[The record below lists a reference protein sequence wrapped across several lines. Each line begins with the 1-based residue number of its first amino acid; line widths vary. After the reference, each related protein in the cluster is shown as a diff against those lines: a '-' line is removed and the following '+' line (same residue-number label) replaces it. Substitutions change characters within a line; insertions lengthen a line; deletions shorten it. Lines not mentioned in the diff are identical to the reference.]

1 MRICIVGLATA
12 VSGSEFEDHAL
23 LLERLVEDARS
34 FDLPDNVEIRMDQ
47 KFPPP
52 ALGESELADL
62 RRLAL
67 VDATA
72 RNRLGQVEEEIKA
85 GGVERSTLLM
95 YVDSDHWRINTD
107 RRPFTVVKFS
117 DSATNGRTKWHLS
130 DRKLQY
136 ANHNETIEKF
146 AIESGPWLVR
156 LWLGN
161 MVTGAGWPLE
171 SDPELLHVAENPDG
185 FLYTIQSGD
194 TIRRLTLVFD
204 PEMDK
209 PRVTLVERRLSN
221 KNNVFYPVARFS
233 DWEWNESLGRSV
245 AHRYEMITESGT
257 PELTIRII
265 MIKSLERD
273 MDRLTALP
281 TSDGVDLFRGD
292 ATFIHVTNL
301 SRGEMSSVDTADR
314 TVLETIAIRRRTDGS
329 LRVLGLVAMG
339 AVALTV
345 ALFVRSKVNS

>member
-1 MRICIVGLATA
+1 
-12 VSGSEFEDHAL
+12 
-23 LLERLVEDARS
+23 
-34 FDLPDNVEIRMDQ
+34 
-47 KFPPP
+47 
-52 ALGESELADL
+52 
-62 RRLAL
+62 
-67 VDATA
+67 
-72 RNRLGQVEEEIKA
+72 
-85 GGVERSTLLM
+85 
-95 YVDSDHWRINTD
+95 
-107 RRPFTVVKFS
+107 
-117 DSATNGRTKWHLS
+117 
-130 DRKLQY
+130 
-136 ANHNETIEKF
+136 
-146 AIESGPWLVR
+146 
-156 LWLGN
+156 
-161 MVTGAGWPLE
+161 
-171 SDPELLHVAENPDG
+171 
-185 FLYTIQSGD
+185 
-194 TIRRLTLVFD
+194 
-204 PEMDK
+204 MDK